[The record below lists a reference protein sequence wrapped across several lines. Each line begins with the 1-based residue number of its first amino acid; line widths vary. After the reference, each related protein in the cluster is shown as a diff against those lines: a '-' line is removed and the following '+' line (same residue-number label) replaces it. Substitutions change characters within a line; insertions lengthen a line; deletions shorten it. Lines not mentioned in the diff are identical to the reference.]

1 MPRVGGMPFRIT
13 DDVAENTVAWAG
25 WVYYANGSDGY
36 KPYRVKL
43 DGTGRVKIVN
53 DETLFLTVAGDWMFY
68 SNLSDGEKL
77 YRIKIDGT
85 QRSKISDD
93 RVGYLNFD
101 QKFLYYTNTSQGN
114 AIFRIK
120 PDGSERLKV
129 MDGGAA
135 AGPVGIAGN
144 KIYHR
149 GLFQDLK

>member
-1 MPRVGGMPFRIT
+1 
-13 DDVAENTVAWAG
+13 
-25 WVYYANGSDGY
+25 
-36 KPYRVKL
+36 
-43 DGTGRVKIVN
+43 
-53 DETLFLTVAGDWMFY
+53 MFY